1 MSYGRNLRITLALSA
16 VATAMTF
23 APSTAQSAVCNEAGV
38 GLSGSYDVTGPT
50 VDPNPPARFTTDRR
64 SIGSEESRGPR
75 HRSGAVPRAEPVRT
89 VHSVRR
95 RSQLIGFV
103 FEH

>member
-38 GLSGSYDVTGPT
+38 GQSGSYDVTGPT
-50 VDPNPPARFTTDRR
+50 VDPNPPARFKTDRR
-64 SIGSEESRGPR
+64 TIGNETSQGLDIAAERSPALSQCGEPGPT
-75 HRSGAVPRAEPVRT
+75 SGGGN
-89 VHSVRR
+89 S
-95 RSQLIGFV
+95 
-103 FEH
+103 